1 MIEIYDALKSE
12 SESPGTFRETQ
23 GAPTPK
29 KVATTG
35 LKMLQ
40 IMQLEQEKKNIG
52 GKREGAGRP
61 RRNGKEGPLLNVPQV
76 VYLTDTQKWK
86 LKQRADVEGLS
97 VSEMVRHV
105 IERFVL

>member
-12 SESPGTFRETQ
+12 SASSGTFRETQ
-23 GAPTPK
+23 GAPIQK

-40 IMQLEQEKKNIG
+40 VMQLEQEKKNIG

-61 RRNGKEGPLLNVPQV
+61 RRNGNDGDLLDTPQV
-76 VYLTDTQKWK
+76 VYLTMGQKK
-86 LKQRADVEGLS
+86 RIQQRAAFEGLS
-97 VSEMVRHV
+97 ISGMLRQI
-105 IERFVL
+105 IERYLL